1 MIFEFGLPCII
12 AFSQR
17 HFTIRHSFRSF
28 PRFLQ
33 DSFVLS
39 TVKNM
44 TCNTPQNCLF
54 SNLPYSRRFQIRRN
68 TAYRGSL
75 CTSSKDIS
83 CFNFEAKGR
92 HIFPLFPPFCS
103 KRSKHCAH
111 DKNSKRTELWV
122 KINLLNVF
130 VMHTWKVRRLNRSRS
145 VVELTDWLCRT

>member
-12 AFSQR
+12 AYSQR
-17 HFTIRHSFRSF
+17 YFIIPHSFRSF

-39 TVKNM
+39 SVKNM

-54 SNLPYSRRFQIRRN
+54 SNLPYPRRFQIRRN

-92 HIFPLFPPFCS
+92 LSFHHFVPKDQNTVRMTKIGS
-103 KRSKHCAH
+103 VQ
-111 DKNSKRTELWV
+111 NSEL
-122 KINLLNVF
+122 
-130 VMHTWKVRRLNRSRS
+130 RLIY
-145 VVELTDWLCRT
+145 